1 MAQVEG
7 GGPGSHHG
15 QSVGFMEEKV
25 ALGQAFFTSSSA
37 FPYHCQPT
45 MTPNKQI

>member
-15 QSVGFMEEKV
+15 QSVRFMEDKV
-25 ALGQAFFTSSSA
+25 ALGQAFFTSSLA

-45 MTPNKQI
+45 MTPYTHI